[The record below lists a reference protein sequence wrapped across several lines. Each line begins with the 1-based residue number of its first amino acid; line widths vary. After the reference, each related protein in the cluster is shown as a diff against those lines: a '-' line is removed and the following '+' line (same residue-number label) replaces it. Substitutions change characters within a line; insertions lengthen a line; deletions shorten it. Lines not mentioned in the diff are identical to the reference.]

1 MRRPL
6 LLGLLLIASPAA
18 AEVKSASAN
27 AFVIEQRIATPL
39 DPTSLYRRFTDIRR
53 WWDKEHTY
61 SGNSAN
67 LSLDLKAGGCFC
79 ERLPNGGGI
88 EHMRVIYADPGKRLV
103 MSGALGP
110 LLYEAVTGIMDVQV
124 KPNGQGS
131 ELVLTYKAA
140 GFANGGAD
148 RLASLVDQV
157 LGRQLALLKAS
168 ADRP

>member
-1 MRRPL
+1 MRCLIPLAL
-6 LLGLLLIASPAA
+6 LLLASPAA
-18 AEVKSASAN
+18 AEVQSASAN
-27 AFVIEQRIATPL
+27 GFVIEQRIATRL
-39 DPTSLYRRFTDIRR
+39 DPASLYGRFTDIGR
-53 WWDKEHTY
+53 WWDNEHTY
-61 SGNSAN
+61 SGNSTN
-67 LSLDLKAGGCFC
+67 LSLALKAGGCFC